1 LNGLSFVIG
10 FKEGKVESLKCF
22 DVSAWRKYDRP
33 EMIAYL
39 KRLGAIS
46 RKEGISSIVKS
57 LLIFRRH
64 LCPVDIY
71 CYLRARFGE
80 PNGLQTQLA
89 RKDTSDNLFLW
100 DFNLKAEDEDV
111 YICGTY
117 REVHFMVSEALSD
130 ADWPKLIARIKKDYR
145 RVSKEKSQVFK
156 SLERWVIF
164 PNRYMQIAKLCA
176 DLHKELS
183 SILANNSISS
193 MQSMSASK
201 FQNAIINEPKTRRA
215 MVRRATKLFQGC
227 LELSLL
233 TPVFAEAFIN
243 MSILILCKKEI
254 KDNRRQFDAF
264 IRSQID
270 VKIFDLPY
278 KCNSFVKAI
287 DHESPEFKTFKSIM
301 DNRNN
306 TIHGNVDP
314 ERERLETLYFEGKRP
329 LFEEPGDHLLKYFQA
344 LEQQL
349 DAKTVIKNYENTH
362 AFLLSIGEC
371 LDPAI
376 RNGFWQVMETTYP
389 GYELDRK
396 ILGVLLPDRVVS
408 SYPAGA
414 RYDDELSVDW
424 SMNT

>member
-1 LNGLSFVIG
+1 VGIV
-10 FKEGKVESLKCF
+10 EGKVASLKCF
-22 DVSAWRKYDRP
+22 DVSAWRRYDRP
-33 EMIAYL
+33 EMITHL
-39 KRLGAIS
+39 KRLSAAS
-46 RKEGISSIVKS
+46 KSEGIPPIFKS
-57 LLIFRRH
+57 VLIFRRH
-64 LCPVDIY
+64 LRPVDIY
-71 CYLRARFGE
+71 CYLKARFGE
-80 PNGLQTQLA
+80 PNGFQTQLA

-100 DFNLKAEDEDV
+100 DFNLKAADEDI

-130 ADWPKLIARIKKDYR
+130 EDWPKLIARMKKDHG
-145 RVSKEKSQVFK
+145 RVSKEKNQVFK

-164 PNRYMQIAKLCA
+164 PNRYVQTAELCA
-176 DLHKELS
+176 DLHEELL
-183 SILANNSISS
+183 SILTNPSFSK
-193 MQSMSASK
+193 MQSMSAAK
-201 FQNAIINEPKTRRA
+201 FQDAFINEPKTRKA
-215 MVRRATKLFQGC
+215 MVRRASKLFQGC

-254 KDNRRQFDAF
+254 KENRRQFDAF

-270 VKIFDLPY
+270 VKIYDLPY
-278 KCNSFVKAI
+278 KCHGFVRKI
-287 DHESPEFKTFKSIM
+287 DPESPEFKTFKSIM

-306 TIHGNVDP
+306 VIHGNVDP

-349 DAKTVIKNYENTH
+349 DAETVIKNYEDTH
-362 AFLLSIGEC
+362 TFLLSIGEC
-371 LDPAI
+371 LDPET

-396 ILGVLLPDRVVS
+396 ILGVLLPDRIVS
-408 SYPAGA
+408 SYPGGA

-424 SMNT
+424 SMNNGRLP